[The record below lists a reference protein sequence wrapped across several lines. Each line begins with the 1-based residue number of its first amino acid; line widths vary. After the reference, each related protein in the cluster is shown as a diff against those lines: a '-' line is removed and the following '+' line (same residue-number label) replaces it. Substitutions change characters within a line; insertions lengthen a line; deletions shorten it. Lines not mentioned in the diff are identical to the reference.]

1 LGRLSQRAFG
11 DVVTLL
17 LERVGV
23 ARIGQ
28 VKRPGAHGSE
38 LHLSGRIPHI
48 TQPYLPGDDPKAGI
62 PVAICVRKDGKD
74 IGRERVITTADL
86 HAHAREPVD
95 VTYVTTRYREVH
107 HVQGVPLHDV
117 LARVELR
124 LDERCKM
131 DHLNFV
137 VLAFS
142 EDGYRVVLSWAE
154 IDPEFGAC
162 AALLA
167 TRYNG
172 RLLSRPT
179 LVTPRDG
186 RASRF
191 VRGVCRLQLA
201 RIA

>member
-1 LGRLSQRAFG
+1 MEPSFLEGRSPDPTAVRVPEQRAPLLP
-11 DVVTLL
+11 DEVLVT
-17 LERVGV
+17 G
-23 ARIGQ
+23 
-28 VKRPGAHGSE
+28 
-38 LHLSGRIPHI
+38 
-48 TQPYLPGDDPKAGI
+48 
-62 PVAICVRKDGKD
+62 D

-95 VTYVTTRYREVH
+95 VPYVTTRYREVH